1 MTDAV
6 GYWLQAAGR
15 QPLLTAAEEVHLG
28 SLVRAWQD
36 HPAGPDQAPAAVQR
50 RGRRARDRIVAANLR
65 LVAHVV
71 RILRPNLRLV
81 TDADIPDLMQSG
93 ALGLVRAAERFD
105 PARGYKFSTF
115 GYWWIRQGINRWC
128 DTSSRTIRPPSTH
141 AGKLARL
148 GRISSHLSQRLG
160 RQPTRAEL
168 AAELGMKLEDL
179 DLVLLTDLPCRS
191 LDALC
196 DAENPSALID
206 LLPAATPGDDEQVDE
221 LRRRLATLAPTAAEL
236 VSDYWGIDGEPLRI
250 GIAAA
255 KVGLTVHQAKAALQA
270 AELQLR
276 SKPAPKD
283 DVLAVPVQLSFGLS
297 IPTPPGSQQPRSG
310 GGRRGRAG

>member
-28 SLVRAWQD
+28 QLVRAWQD
-36 HPAGPDQAPAAVQR
+36 HPAGPSQAPGVVQR

-71 RILRPNLRLV
+71 RILRPNLRLI
-81 TDADIPDLMQSG
+81 TDADIPDLLQAG
-93 ALGLVRAAERFD
+93 ALGLVRGAERFD

-148 GRISSHLSQRLG
+148 ARLSLRLSQQLG
-160 RQPTRAEL
+160 RQVTRAEL

-179 DLVLLTDLPCRS
+179 NLVLLADLPCRS

-196 DAENPSALID
+196 DAENPSALVD
-206 LLPAATPGDDEQVDE
+206 LLPAEAPGGDEQVEE
-221 LRRRLATLAPTAAEL
+221 LRRRLATLDQQTAQL
-236 VSDYWGIDGEPLRI
+236 VADYWGVDGEPQRI
-250 GIAAA
+250 GVVAA
-255 KVGLTVHQAKAALQA
+255 KAGLTVHQAKAALKA

-283 DVLAVPVQLSFGLS
+283 DDLAVPVQLSFGLS
-297 IPTPPGSQQPRSG
+297 IPAPPGSQQPRSG